1 LKAPGLIQGVF
12 GVSTQRKTII
22 AGNWKM
28 NKIASQGK
36 ELATGIVNGAK
47 GKSDLPEI
55 VLCPPFTL
63 LQEVVEATKG
73 TPVKVGAQNMDYRD
87 EGAYTGEVS
96 PVMLVALGVTH
107 VLIGHSERRQYF
119 GETNST
125 VNLRLKAALKHDLVP
140 VVCVGETLDEREDGL
155 TDAVVRRQV
164 SAALADIDESDL
176 ETIVFAYE
184 PVWAIGTGKN
194 CEAPEADRVCGLIRA
209 TVNEFYS
216 RADGAAKASKSTA
229 GDNIPVLY
237 GGSVKSSNVDEQLA
251 LPNIDGS
258 LVGGASLTD
267 KDFLPIIEAGIKR
280 VKLTPSKA

>member
-1 LKAPGLIQGVF
+1 MIQGVF

-28 NKIASQGK
+28 NKVFGEGK
-36 ELATGIVNGAK
+36 DLAAGIVNGIK
-47 GKSDLPEI
+47 GKADLPEV

-73 TPVKVGAQNMDYRD
+73 TNVKVGAQNMDYRD
-87 EGAYTGEVS
+87 EGAFTGEVS
-96 PVMLVALGVTH
+96 PVMLVKAGVTH
-107 VLIGHSERRQYF
+107 VIIGHSERRQFF

-140 VVCVGETLDEREDGL
+140 IVCVGETLDEREEGL

-164 SAALADIDESDL
+164 SASLADIDESDL
-176 ETIVFAYE
+176 ETIVYAYE
-184 PVWAIGTGKN
+184 PVWAIGTGKV
-194 CEAPEADRVCGLIRA
+194 CDAAEADRVCGSIRS
-209 TVNEFYS
+209 TINEFYS
-216 RADGAAKASKSTA
+216 RAESGQKASKSTA
-229 GDNIPVLY
+229 GDTIPVLY
-237 GGSVKSSNVDEQLA
+237 GGSVKASNVDEQLA

-267 KDFLPIIEAGIKR
+267 KDFLPIIEGGVKR

>member
-1 LKAPGLIQGVF
+1 M
-12 GVSTQRKTII
+12 STQRKTII

-28 NKIASQGK
+28 NKTAGQGK
-36 ELATGIVNGAK
+36 ELASGIVNGIK
-47 GKSDLPEI
+47 GKSDLPEL

-73 TPVKVGAQNMDYRD
+73 TSIKVGAQNMDYRD
-87 EGAYTGEVS
+87 EGAFTGEVS
-96 PVMLVALGVTH
+96 PLMLVAAGVSY
-107 VLIGHSERRQYF
+107 VLIGHSERRQFF

-140 VVCVGETLDEREDGL
+140 IICVGETLDEREEGL

-164 SAALADIDESDL
+164 CAALADIDESDL

-184 PVWAIGTGKN
+184 PVWAIGTGKV
-194 CEAPEADRVCGLIRA
+194 CEAVEADRVCGSIRS
-209 TVNEFYS
+209 TINEFYS
-216 RADGAAKASKSTA
+216 RADGAQKPSKSTV
-229 GDNIPVLY
+229 GDIIPVLY
-237 GGSVKSSNVDEQLA
+237 GGSVKASNVDEQLA

-267 KDFLPIIEAGIKR
+267 KEFLPIIEGGVKR

>member
-1 LKAPGLIQGVF
+1 MIQGVF
-12 GVSTQRKTII
+12 RVSTQRKTII

-28 NKIASQGK
+28 NKVTSQGK
-36 ELATGIVNGAK
+36 ELASGVVNGIK
-47 GKSDLPEI
+47 DKVDLPEV

-63 LQEVVEATKG
+63 LHEVLEATKG
-73 TPVKVGAQNMDYRD
+73 TAVKVGAQNMDYRD
-87 EGAYTGEVS
+87 DGAFTGEVS
-96 PVMLVALGVTH
+96 PVMLVAAGVTH
-107 VLIGHSERRQYF
+107 VIIGHSERRQFF

-140 VVCVGETLDEREDGL
+140 IVCVGETLDEREEGL

-164 SAALADIDESDL
+164 SASLADIDESDL

-184 PVWAIGTGKN
+184 PVWAIGTGKV
-194 CEAPEADRVCGLIRA
+194 CEAVEADRVCGSIRS
-209 TVNEFYS
+209 TINEYYS
-216 RADGAAKASKSTA
+216 RADGPQKASKSSA
-229 GDNIPVLY
+229 GDSIPVLY
-237 GGSVKSSNVDEQLA
+237 GGSVKASNVDEQLA

-267 KDFLPIIEAGIKR
+267 KDFLPIIEGGAKR